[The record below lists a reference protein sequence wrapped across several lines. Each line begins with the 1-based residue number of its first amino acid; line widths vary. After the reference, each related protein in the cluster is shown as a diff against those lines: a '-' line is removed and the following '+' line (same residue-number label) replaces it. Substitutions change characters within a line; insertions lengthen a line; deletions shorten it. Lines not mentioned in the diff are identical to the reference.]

1 MSTSQRF
8 FCDCLMLCLVFALAV
23 ASAAAAEEIVAN
35 QNRVAAGKLEN
46 GVLNVKLELRSGAWR
61 AEAEDGPQLFVQAFG
76 EVGHA
81 TEIPGPLLRMT
92 EGTTVHATVTNK
104 LKLKATL
111 YGLNTR
117 PGDENAGVEIR
128 AGESHEFTFAA
139 GAAGTYYYWAR
150 TTEPLKTPHFTIV
163 QPLRADAH
171 LNGAFIV
178 DPAGPAVADRVL
190 VINSM
195 IAESD
200 VIHPS
205 FEVVTING
213 KSYPYTEP
221 LDYTAGDRVRW
232 RVINPSFSE
241 HPMHLH
247 GAFYEVLSYGN
258 FEKDTS
264 FAEGERQSVVT
275 QDLHGGN
282 TMMLEWT
289 PQHAGRWLFHCHFHL
304 HVSADERVPVFR
316 WALPEQYSDPDEEV
330 PPQAHHDEMGAM
342 NDMAGLV
349 MAINVKARP
358 STAVP
363 SAGGAVRKMD
373 LVIEPNGADAKSRT
387 FSCAVREGK
396 KIVASEDKSAGPPI
410 IVTRGEAVEITVLN
424 HLDVPTTIHWHGLEL
439 DSYYDGVVGGGV
451 GDQMTP
457 AIQPGKSFVA
467 RFTPNRAGT
476 FIYHTHVAD
485 PHQLTGGVYGALI
498 VLAPGEAFDAEHD
511 KLLLIGSRDTDFFAK
526 RLTLNGSAEL
536 EAMTFHR
543 GETYRLRVINMAP
556 NLTADMYLGSKE
568 HPASWRAIAKDGA
581 DLPLRLAV
589 AGDAFLHIVSGET
602 YDFEMR
608 GDSAGEIPLR
618 VENQL
623 NGANISGKILVQ

>member
-316 WALPEQYSDPDEEV
+316 RALPEQYSDPDEEV
-330 PPQAHHDEMGAM
+330 AAAGTPRRDGRDE
-342 NDMAGLV
+342 
-349 MAINVKARP
+349 RH
-358 STAVP
+358 
-363 SAGGAVRKMD
+363 GGAGD
-373 LVIEPNGADAKSRT
+373 
-387 FSCAVREGK
+387 
-396 KIVASEDKSAGPPI
+396 
-410 IVTRGEAVEITVLN
+410 
-424 HLDVPTTIHWHGLEL
+424 
-439 DSYYDGVVGGGV
+439 
-451 GDQMTP
+451 GDQCES
-457 AIQPGKSFVA
+457 AAV
-467 RFTPNRAGT
+467 
-476 FIYHTHVAD
+476 D
-485 PHQLTGGVYGALI
+485 CGAEC
-498 VLAPGEAFDAEHD
+498 GRCGAE
-511 KLLLIGSRDTDFFAK
+511 
-526 RLTLNGSAEL
+526 NGSGDRAKW
-536 EAMTFHR
+536 R
-543 GETYRLRVINMAP
+543 GCQ
-556 NLTADMYLGSKE
+556 
-568 HPASWRAIAKDGA
+568 
-581 DLPLRLAV
+581 
-589 AGDAFLHIVSGET
+589 VS
-602 YDFEMR
+602 D
-608 GDSAGEIPLR
+608 
-618 VENQL
+618 V
-623 NGANISGKILVQ
+623 